1 MYKYV
6 HGGDIYS
13 QAGNFIDF
21 SANVN
26 ALGMPKAVKDAI
38 RVAANNCSAY
48 PDPFC
53 RELTAKLAKHWQVA
67 TSNILVGNGAADLLF
82 KLALAIRPRHTL
94 LLAPTFADYEKAFV
108 TAGSKFSYY
117 TLKPEHDFAIQT
129 DFLNKIVQGIDFV
142 VICNPNNPTGQL
154 TSKKIMRD
162 ILKKTQEVGA
172 KLLVDECFME
182 FVSEQEAY
190 SLKNCLVEYKNLIIL
205 RAFTKTFAM
214 AGVRLGYLLTG
225 NVNIIDSCRENS
237 QDWSV
242 STLAQA
248 AGIAALEQKEYL
260 AKTKIYVQEERS
272 KLLAS
277 LHKLGIKTFASKA
290 NYIFLFVPQIENFA
304 DKLQAKG
311 FLVRKC
317 ENYVSLNANFVR
329 IAVRTKTQNRKLI
342 KAIKEIIADE
352 VTVNHN

>member
-6 HGGDIYS
+6 HGGDVYS
-13 QAGNFIDF
+13 QNGNFIDF

-38 RVAANNCSAY
+38 RAAANSCSAY
-48 PDPFC
+48 PDPFY
-53 RELTAKLAKHWQVA
+53 RELTAKLAEHWQLA
-67 TSNILVGNGAADLLF
+67 AGNILPGNGAADLLF
-82 KLALAIRPRHTL
+82 KLALALRPKNTL
-94 LLAPTFADYEKAFV
+94 LLAPTFADYEKAFA

-117 TLKPEHDFAIQT
+117 ILKPEHDFAVQEDILKQ
-129 DFLNKIVQGIDFV
+129 IVPGIDLV

-154 TSKKIMRD
+154 TSKKIILD
-162 ILKKTQEVGA
+162 IVKKAQEVGA

-190 SLKNCLVEYKNLIIL
+190 SLKNYLTEYKNLIIL

-214 AGVRLGYLLTG
+214 AGVRLGYLLTS
-225 NVNIIDSCRENS
+225 NVGIIDACRENS

-248 AGIAALEQKEYL
+248 AGIAALEQKKYL
-260 AKTKIYVQEERS
+260 ERTKIYVEEERS
-272 KLLAS
+272 NLLAVLS
-277 LHKLGIKTFASKA
+277 KLGIKTFASKA
-290 NYIFLFVPQIENFA
+290 NYIFLFVPQIKKFP
-304 DKLQAKG
+304 DKLKAKG

-342 KAIKEIIADE
+342 KAIKEIIANE